1 MDRPLV
7 SVITI
12 NYNQIPVTCEFLE
25 SLKKVSY
32 DPLEVI
38 VVDNASTEDP
48 TEAINIVYPEARL
61 ILSDKNLGFAGGNNL
76 GIKACHGDY
85 IFIVNN
91 DTEVSE
97 NIIEKLLEPFQ
108 KDPLVGVVSPK
119 IYYFHHPNVIQYAG
133 FRQVNPF
140 TGRNSAVGN
149 KEQDIGQYDRPGY
162 TSYAHGA
169 AMMASREVIR
179 KVGMLPDIFFLYYEE
194 LDWSVQVVSAGY
206 RIYYQPEAC
215 LYHKESVTTGK
226 ESIIKTYYQNRN
238 RILFMRRNATPLQM
252 FVFTLFLICFTIPK
266 AFLRYLFK
274 LRFKHLSAFARAVS
288 WHIQHRA
295 RKQV

>member
-1 MDRPLV
+1 MHNPLV
-7 SVITI
+7 SVITL
-12 NYNQIPVTCEFLE
+12 NYNQISVTCEFLE

-38 VVDNASTEDP
+38 VVDNASREDP
-48 TEAINIVYPEARL
+48 TEAITNAYPEVRL
-61 ILSDKNLGFAGGNNL
+61 IRSDRNLGFAGGNNR
-76 GIKACHGDY
+76 GIEACHGDY
-85 IFIVNN
+85 VFIVNN
-91 DTEVSE
+91 DTEVTE

-133 FRQVNPF
+133 FRRVNPF

-149 KEQDIGQYDRPGY
+149 KEEDRGQYDQPGY
-162 TSYAHGA
+162 TPYAHGA
-169 AMMASREVIR
+169 AMMVSREVIR

-194 LDWSVQVVSAGY
+194 LDWSVQIVSAGY
-206 RIYYQPEAC
+206 KIFYQPEAG

-226 ESIIKTYYQNRN
+226 ESTIKTYYQNRN

-252 FVFTLFLICFTIPK
+252 FVFTLFLICFTIPR
-266 AFLRYLFK
+266 AFLKYLLK
-274 LRFKHLSAFARAVS
+274 LQFKHMRAFASALS
-288 WHIQHRA
+288 WHLHYRPEN
-295 RKQV
+295 

>member
-1 MDRPLV
+1 MHNPLV
-7 SVITI
+7 SVITL
-12 NYNQIPVTCEFLE
+12 NYNQISVTCELLE

-38 VVDNASTEDP
+38 VVDNASREDP
-48 TEAINIVYPEARL
+48 TEAITNAYPEVRL
-61 ILSDKNLGFAGGNNL
+61 IRSDRNLGFAGGNNR
-76 GIKACHGDY
+76 GIEACHGDY
-85 IFIVNN
+85 VFIVNN
-91 DTEVSE
+91 DTEVTE

-133 FRQVNPF
+133 FRRVNPF

-149 KEQDIGQYDRPGY
+149 KEEDRGQYDQPGY
-162 TSYAHGA
+162 TPYAHGA
-169 AMMASREVIR
+169 AMMVSREVIR

-194 LDWSVQVVSAGY
+194 LDWSVQIVSAGY
-206 RIYYQPEAC
+206 KIFYQPEAG

-226 ESIIKTYYQNRN
+226 ESTIKTYYQNRN

-252 FVFTLFLICFTIPK
+252 FVFTLFLIGFTIPK
-266 AFLRYLFK
+266 AFLKYLLK
-274 LRFKHLSAFARAVS
+274 LQFKHIRAFASALS
-288 WHIQHRA
+288 WHLHYRPEN
-295 RKQV
+295 

>member
-1 MDRPLV
+1 MHNPLV
-7 SVITI
+7 SVITL
-12 NYNQIPVTCEFLE
+12 NYNQISVTCELLE

-38 VVDNASTEDP
+38 VVDNASREDP
-48 TEAINIVYPEARL
+48 TEAITNAYPEVRL
-61 ILSDKNLGFAGGNNL
+61 IRSDRNLGFAGGNNR
-76 GIKACHGDY
+76 GIEACHGDFV
-85 IFIVNN
+85 FIVNN
-91 DTEVSE
+91 DTEVTE

-133 FRQVNPF
+133 FRRVNPF

-149 KEQDIGQYDRPGY
+149 KEEDRGQYDQPGY
-162 TSYAHGA
+162 TPYAHGA
-169 AMMASREVIR
+169 AMMVSREVIR

-194 LDWSVQVVSAGY
+194 LDWSVQIVSAGY
-206 RIYYQPEAC
+206 KIFYQPDAS

-226 ESIIKTYYQNRN
+226 ESTIKTYYQNRN

-266 AFLRYLFK
+266 AFLKYLLK
-274 LRFKHLSAFARAVS
+274 LQFKHMRAFASALS
-288 WHIQHRA
+288 WHLHYRPEN
-295 RKQV
+295 

>member
-1 MDRPLV
+1 MHNPLV
-7 SVITI
+7 SVITL
-12 NYNQIPVTCEFLE
+12 NYNQISVTCELLE

-38 VVDNASTEDP
+38 VVDNASREDP
-48 TEAINIVYPEARL
+48 TEAITNAYPEVRL
-61 ILSDKNLGFAGGNNL
+61 IRSDRNLGFAGGNNR
-76 GIKACHGDY
+76 GIEACHGDFV
-85 IFIVNN
+85 FIVNN
-91 DTEVSE
+91 DTEVTE

-133 FRQVNPF
+133 FRRVNPF

-149 KEQDIGQYDRPGY
+149 KEEDRGQYDQPGY
-162 TSYAHGA
+162 TPYAHGA
-169 AMMASREVIR
+169 AMMVSREVIR

-194 LDWSVQVVSAGY
+194 LDWSVQIVSAGY
-206 RIYYQPEAC
+206 KIFYQPEAG

-226 ESIIKTYYQNRN
+226 ESTIKTYYQNRN

-252 FVFTLFLICFTIPK
+252 FVFTLFLICFTIPR
-266 AFLRYLFK
+266 AFLKYLLK
-274 LRFKHLSAFARAVS
+274 LQFKHMRAFASALS
-288 WHIQHRA
+288 WHLHYRPEN
-295 RKQV
+295 